1 MKCSTWNYSFP
12 YRLLELAMLG
22 CSNGNRGCMPT
33 TRRRGCH
40 QPVAMGF
47 QLRGLTVPQSLPSH
61 TARVFMLPCCC
72 TPEALNVPL
81 TWVVNSRSLR
91 NVA

>member
-1 MKCSTWNYSFP
+1 M
-12 YRLLELAMLG
+12 EL
-22 CSNGNRGCMPT
+22 
-33 TRRRGCH
+33 
-40 QPVAMGF
+40 
-47 QLRGLTVPQSLPSH
+47 QLRGLTAPQSLPNH
-61 TARVFMLPCCC
+61 TARVFMLPCCY